1 MVFWWRIFTVR
12 VKICHQIRRQCHD
25 RAHRCG
31 VDITLLRSRAE
42 SQHGVISR
50 AQAHSLGIT
59 DRVWYRLQA
68 SGVLRPVQ
76 KGVAV
81 LVGHP
86 ETRSQRMMAAVLS
99 IGDQAIVS
107 HRSAGEIWGV
117 WNADDDDPI
126 DVIAGGR
133 RGRPIMPGVITHVP
147 RDLDELAPLRRNDV
161 RVTGPARTLLDIAGI
176 NPGATHFVIERMLM
190 AGLITRRRIAAT
202 VARHSKQGRAGIGP
216 LREILISWPYEEQA
230 SESVLEYHLQRIL
243 GNTAL
248 PPFETQIEVGPYRL
262 DFGWSQWKVGLEAD
276 GWGKFGSRDDFERLS
291 RRDNFL
297 QSRGWS
303 VAHLT
308 WRDIARRPGYVYATA
323 ESLLEARGWSPRPKP
338 NHW

>member
-1 MVFWWRIFTVR
+1 M
-12 VKICHQIRRQCHD
+12 
-25 RAHRCG
+25 
-31 VDITLLRSRAE
+31 DISLLRSCAE

-50 AQAHSLGIT
+50 TQAHALGIT
-59 DRVWYRLQA
+59 DRVWYRLQE
-68 SGVLRPVQ
+68 SGVLRSSH
-76 KGVAV
+76 KGVAI
-81 LVGHP
+81 LVGYP
-86 ETRSQRMMAAVLS
+86 ETRLQRMMAAVLS
-99 IGDQAIVS
+99 IGDHAIVS
-107 HRSAGEIWGV
+107 HRSAGEIWGA
-117 WNADDDDPI
+117 WNAEDDDPI
-126 DVIAGGR
+126 DVIVGKR
-133 RGRPIMPGVITHVP
+133 RGRPSLPGVIAHLP

-161 RVTGPARTLLDIAGI
+161 RVTGPARTLIDIAGV
-176 NPGATHFVIERMLM
+176 NPAATQFVIERMLM

-216 LREILISWPYEEQA
+216 LREVLVSWPYEEQA

-262 DFGWSQWKVGLEAD
+262 DFGWSEWKVGLEAD

-308 WRDIARRPGYVYATA
+308 WRDIVRRPGYVYATA
-323 ESLLEARGWSPRPKP
+323 ESLLVARGWTWHPHPH
-338 NHW
+338 HW